1 MEDLLILVDENDNE
15 IDYMDKTP
23 AHVEERLHRA
33 FSVFIYNWHDQKMLI
48 HKRAEGKYHSGGLWT
63 NACCSHPR
71 KGEETREATIRRMKQ
86 ELGLSF
92 TAEEVD
98 EAHLQELGSFLY
110 YKKFDS
116 CAEHEI
122 DHVFYLSIDKE
133 SLEFDLDPE
142 EIAEIK
148 WIGIPELKEWLAK
161 EPESFSAWFP
171 TGFKMVC
178 EKIC

>member
-1 MEDLLILVDENDNE
+1 MIMKSITWTKLLPMWKND
-15 IDYMDKTP
+15 
-23 AHVEERLHRA
+23 
-33 FSVFIYNWHDQKMLI
+33 FIEHFQYLFI
-48 HKRAEGKYHSGGLWT
+48 IGTIKRCSGGLWT

-92 TAEEVD
+92 MAEEVD

-110 YKKFDS
+110 YKKFES

-133 SLEFDLDPE
+133 NLEFDLDPE

-148 WIGIPELKEWLAK
+148 WISIPELKKWLAE